1 MKPLTGYKCAR
12 AAIILRSVMYG
23 AMLFGLIFLILL
35 GVGTLDSLSH
45 SGIKKITEIFEKLY
59 LVMPEQFKFI
69 LPALLKISR
78 VPLALSI
85 MFFLGIVLTVMSIAY
100 TVLYF
105 IAMFHQGWKKNNN
118 KTTLSLLFLG
128 IFIPALGFV
137 AQIYAMIEFKTILTE
152 ETIEVLEANR
162 R

>member
-1 MKPLTGYKCAR
+1 MRPLTGYKCAR
-12 AAIILRSVMYG
+12 AAIILRSVMYA

-78 VPLALSI
+78 VPLALFI
-85 MFFLGIVLTVMSIAY
+85 MFFLGIVLTLMSIAY

-105 IAMFHQGWKKNNN
+105 IVMFHQGWKKDNN

>member
-78 VPLALSI
+78 VPLALFI
-85 MFFLGIVLTVMSIAY
+85 MFFLGIVLTLMSIAY

-105 IAMFHQGWKKNNN
+105 IAMFHQGWKKDNN